1 MLEAQYEA
9 GEIWVGK
16 HADVGAHLAVK
27 SVRGD
32 KVLWVDSFGL
42 HDGPFASL
50 RELVRTQGRCL
61 RQGAVGCWIV
71 CDPSFSYRNAIYHQ
85 VRTIDKL
92 VVREL
97 SALVPRLR
105 HVVERSDP
113 MLAIYPG
120 CAYPRT
126 QVPGVA
132 DTHAPLGT
140 GVSSYRLASHH
151 PHALERTQRARLA
164 GGR

>member
-50 RELVRTQGRCL
+50 RELVRTQARCL
-61 RQGAVGCWIV
+61 SLRTCEERARRQGAVG
-71 CDPSFSYRNAIYHQ
+71 
-85 VRTIDKL
+85 
-92 VVREL
+92 
-97 SALVPRLR
+97 
-105 HVVERSDP
+105 
-113 MLAIYPG
+113 G
-120 CAYPRT
+120 
-126 QVPGVA
+126 
-132 DTHAPLGT
+132 
-140 GVSSYRLASHH
+140 
-151 PHALERTQRARLA
+151 
-164 GGR
+164 